1 MNKLLS
7 FTTLTALTLVA
18 GPVLAHSGHH
28 DSGLGAGLAHPFT
41 GIDHLLAMLAVGFVA
56 FSHGRKGLALPMA
69 FLAFMLVGAGLGF
82 VGVTLPAVETGIA
95 ASVLVLGLM
104 LTFTRQVPWF
114 AGALL
119 TSAFAVFH
127 GFAHAA
133 EMTEGSSA
141 GLYMLGFILG
151 TAVLHGFGL
160 GLGALT
166 QRVQQRWLTTVAG
179 LGTAGIGAVLLLGA
193 V

>member
-1 MNKLLS
+1 MYKTLSISTLTLLS
-7 FTTLTALTLVA
+7 LAA
-18 GPVLAHSGHH
+18 GPALAHSGHH
-28 DSGLGAGLAHPFT
+28 PSGLGAGFAHPFT
-41 GIDHLLAMLAVGFVA
+41 GVDHLLAMLAVGFVA
-56 FSHGRKGLALPMA
+56 FSHGRKGLALPAA

-82 VGVTLPAVETGIA
+82 AGIALPAVETGIA

-104 LTFTRQVPWF
+104 LTFSRQVPML

-119 TSAFAVFH
+119 TGAFAVFH

-133 EMTEGSSA
+133 EMSAGSSA
-141 GLYMLGFILG
+141 GLYMLGFISG
-151 TAVLHGFGL
+151 TALLHGLGL

-166 QRVQQRWLTTVAG
+166 QHAQQRWISTVAG
-179 LGTAGIGAVLLLGA
+179 MGTAGVGAVMLF